1 MTRRGGQLPWG
12 AGSQGG
18 LYGGRRNNGYGR
30 LVTMALIV
38 LGLVAL
44 GYFLFTRAC
53 GGADCTNYYCPSDRT
68 IAVPEGYELMTRIFA
83 YNDRKGTVQPGTN
96 LAVQVQLTKATTDQ
110 RALSFYRYVEETKN
124 WEPIAPALLE
134 PQGKV
139 VSATFTETPKV
150 MAVLRRNSPGGSV
163 VAYLKHGDNLHK
175 DAVGRVTLV
184 HTIDFTPSADGSV
197 AGDLSTNIKQDGSFD
212 FYPVISANAG
222 SQGAVA
228 IVSNIL
234 ATPAARSDHVRKIV
248 KKAADAGVKGIDI
261 AYLDLPA
268 TDRTSFTLFVAE
280 LYQALHAQNKQLTL
294 LLPAPLKTQSRIDE
308 GAYDYAELAKS
319 TDAIEIAPYRD
330 QGTYRLDMPD
340 TLQYLVDRVLPA
352 KLVLT
357 VSPYATEKGTEGVHT
372 LSLADAM
379 TIATQISVNGDQL
392 TTNSNVELVG
402 TNINRNE
409 QLSGIGWYAD
419 TACVAF
425 TYKQASGGGSRTV
438 WIENFFSIGFKLEF
452 ISRFKLGGV
461 AIEDASDNP
470 FLGNIWPAL
479 VPYITTGQP
488 ILMQPNKNDLQ
499 PQWKVSDNGGSID
512 DTGKGVAR
520 WATPAN
526 PGTYTITL
534 TVSDGVALFANE
546 VAVNVKAPVGRTPAA
561 GTPVAT
567 ATPGR

>member
-12 AGSQGG
+12 SASRGG

-30 LVTMALIV
+30 LLVMGLIV
-38 LGLVAL
+38 LGIIAL
-44 GYFLFTRAC
+44 GYFLFTKAC
-53 GGADCTNYYCPSDRT
+53 GGTDCTDYYCPSGRT
-68 IAVPEGYELMTRIFA
+68 VAAPDGYELMTKIFD
-83 YNDRKGTVQPGTN
+83 YNDQKGAVQAGTN
-96 LAVQVQLTKATTDQ
+96 LAIRAELAKPTTDQ

-124 WEPIAPALLE
+124 WEPVTPALLD
-134 PQGKV
+134 PQGKFV
-139 VSATFTETPKV
+139 TATFTEAPAV

-163 VAYLKHGDNLHK
+163 VAYLKHGENLHK
-175 DAVGRVTLV
+175 DALGRVTLV

-212 FYPVISANAG
+212 FYPVLSANAG
-222 SQGAVA
+222 TIGAVP

-234 ATPAARSDHVRKIV
+234 ATPAARSDHVQKIA
-248 KKAADAGVKGIDI
+248 KKAADAGVKGIDV

-268 TDRTSFTLFVAE
+268 TDRTSFTLFIAE

-294 LLPAPLKTQSRIDE
+294 LLPAPLKQQSRIDE

-319 TDAIEIAPYRD
+319 ADMIEIAPYRD

-340 TLQYLVDRVLPA
+340 ILQYLIDRVPPS

-357 VSPYATEKGTEGVHT
+357 VSPYATEKGADGVHT

-392 TTNSNVELVG
+392 TTNSNVDVVG
-402 TNINRNE
+402 TNINKTE
-409 QLSGIGWYAD
+409 QLSGIGWYAE

-438 WIENFFSIGFKLEF
+438 WIENVFSIGFKLEF
-452 ISRFKLGGV
+452 IARFKLGGV
-461 AIEDASDNP
+461 AIEDAGENP
-470 FLGNIWPAL
+470 FIGNIWPAL

-488 ILMQPNKNDLQ
+488 VLSQPNKTDLQ

-512 DTGKGVAR
+512 DTGKGAAI

-526 PGTYTITL
+526 PGTYTLTL
-534 TVSDGVALFANE
+534 IVSDGVALFANE
-546 VAVNVKAPVGRTPAA
+546 VAVNVKAPVGRTPTA